1 MAQATPQP
9 PAPDAAAAPAPP
21 PAVALPA
28 PEAVARRPGLDPA
41 TLRQTF
47 LVAAVLAALFFGT
60 QVLNEALPAVATTVT
75 PGDAI
80 DIGGG
85 ARITTLDGW
94 VVTAHENSAG
104 IRLEKGV
111 VVIDLYPE
119 TVGGNAGALAQAY
132 LDEVLKPGATQ
143 LTTTELDVATGDNGT
158 AARFNYQGL
167 FEGVEV
173 PIEGEVTAVFIG
185 KQGIVADAWSR
196 QGDLGSLLGEVHA
209 MLESIEVVS

>member
-1 MAQATPQP
+1 MATAK
-9 PAPDAAAAPAPP
+9 
-21 PAVALPA
+21 
-28 PEAVARRPGLDPA
+28 RPGLDPA
-41 TLRQTF
+41 TRRQTF
-47 LVAAVLAALFFGT
+47 VVAAVLASLFFGS

-75 PGDAI
+75 PGEAI
-80 DIGGG
+80 DIGDG
-85 ARITTLDGW
+85 ARITPLGGW
-94 VVTAHENSAG
+94 VASAHENSAG

-119 TVGGNAGALAQAY
+119 TVGGNASALAQAY
-132 LDEVLKPGATQ
+132 LDEVLKAGATQ
-143 LTTTELDVATGDNGT
+143 LTTTEFEVATGDNGT

-185 KQGIVADAWSR
+185 AQGIVADAWSR

-209 MLESIEVVS
+209 MLESVEVVS